1 MNYLECHNRDWVPDQ
16 KNMFGSK
23 VSFSWDKLYSY
34 FKPYFSNKLSSLE
47 QVILAD
53 LNGKLH
59 YDFTPTGLAISNH
72 YNIQIIPIFMARE
85 VFNFGINI
93 PFNQKYDDKN
103 NKGKLTLRKIAK
115 RLGVDHID
123 EKKGFSPAL
132 FTDWNNHGKK
142 ICEHYL
148 LAKDSN
154 IFQNKLI
161 NYDWILR
168 AFEKIEND
176 DDIRYLNKLISI
188 LALEIWCRIFF
199 TNEMNTTHTL

>member
-1 MNYLECHNRDWVPDQ
+1 MD
-16 KNMFGSK
+16 
-23 VSFSWDKLYSY
+23 
-34 FKPYFSNKLSSLE
+34 
-47 QVILAD
+47 
-53 LNGKLH
+53 
-59 YDFTPTGLAISNH
+59 
-72 YNIQIIPIFMARE
+72 RE

-115 RLGVDHID
+115 RLNVDHID

-132 FTDWNNHGKK
+132 FADWNNYGKK

-176 DDIRYLNKLISI
+176 GDIRYLNKLFSI
-188 LALEIWCRIFF
+188 LALEIWYRIFISS
-199 TNEMNTTHTL
+199 EMNTNHIL